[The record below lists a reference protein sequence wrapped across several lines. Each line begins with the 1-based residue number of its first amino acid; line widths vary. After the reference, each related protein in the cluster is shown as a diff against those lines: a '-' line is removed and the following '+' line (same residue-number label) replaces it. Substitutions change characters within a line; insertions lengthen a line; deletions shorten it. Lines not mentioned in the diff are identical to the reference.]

1 MAINPQFFK
10 NKDDFEEYRYNNLKG
25 IHYFI
30 TTELE
35 DGEILATIYQNPL
48 GLPYSNR
55 SDPEEAIQNAL
66 IQVHASVLSRYTAS
80 NGFLKGESEHWL
92 RRYER
97 ESQKANIEEVE
108 SEHSIQKANI
118 GKEKVNI
125 ESKH

>member
-66 IQVHASVLSRYTAS
+66 IQVHASVLSSYAAS
-80 NGFLKGESEHWL
+80 GGFLKGEREHWL
-92 RRYER
+92 RKYER
-97 ESQKANIEEVE
+97 EPQK
-108 SEHSIQKANI
+108 SEH
-118 GKEKVNI
+118 
-125 ESKH
+125 

>member
-66 IQVHASVLSRYTAS
+66 IQVHASVLSSYTAS
-80 NGFLKGESEHWL
+80 GGGNLKGERDHWI
-92 RRYER
+92 RKIER
-97 ESQKANIEEVE
+97 CESQK
-108 SEHSIQKANI
+108 SEH
-118 GKEKVNI
+118 
-125 ESKH
+125 